1 MSTRKEMDF
10 GIGTL
15 AVGTLAA
22 CLLVLAAVAFGP
34 VLALLGFFMVA
45 LALPMLIEFGQKSS
59 PQISEPKPNVH
70 AGTRFEY
77 R

>member
-15 AVGTLAA
+15 AAGTLAA
-22 CLLVLAAVAFGP
+22 CLLVLAAVFFGP

-45 LALPMLIEFGQKSS
+45 LALPMVIELGPKSS
-59 PQISEPKPNVH
+59 PQISKPKVP
-70 AGTRFEY
+70 ARTPFEC